1 MLRMYMSEKMQPGL
15 DCCYAAEK
23 FFRTVMDIV
32 VKVEDAERR
41 CVGDENI
48 RVFRN
53 ICIMLG
59 LAVRDAVAHEHW
71 DTIEFHTVNFHSGI
85 AQVMD
90 ITVKPVNGGT
100 VKTVI
105 VVAANE
111 YLLRTRKVA
120 EPVHEIQRFR
130 ATVCDSHAC
139 LKYAIFSSRMFSL
152 PTKIKDYWLNLRYKQ
167 KRFHCCI

>member
-59 LAVRDAVAHEHW
+59 LAVRDAV
-71 DTIEFHTVNFHSGI
+71 HTVNFHSGI
-85 AQVMD
+85 AKVMD

-120 EPVHEIQRFR
+120 EPVHEIQRFLL
-130 ATVCDSHAC
+130 AAVHGKVA
-139 LKYAIFSSRMFSL
+139 RMHNDVSL
-152 PTKIKDYWLNLRYKQ
+152 WQIVQPSVTAMRV
-167 KRFHCCI
+167 

>member
-90 ITVKPVNGGT
+90 ITVKLVNGG
-100 VKTVI
+100 
-105 VVAANE
+105 
-111 YLLRTRKVA
+111 
-120 EPVHEIQRFR
+120 VHEIQRFLL
-130 ATVCDSHAC
+130 AAVHGKVA
-139 LKYAIFSSRMFSL
+139 RMHNDVSL
-152 PTKIKDYWLNLRYKQ
+152 WQIVQPSVTAMRV
-167 KRFHCCI
+167 

>member
-41 CVGDENI
+41 CVGNENV
-48 RVFRN
+48 RVIGD
-53 ICIMLG
+53 ICIMFG
-59 LAVRDAVAHEHW
+59 LPVTSAVAHEHRNA
-71 DTIEFHTVNFHSGI
+71 IEFQTFDFYTGI
-85 AQVMD
+85 AQVMY
-90 ITVKPVNGGT
+90 ITIKPVNSGII
-100 VKTVI
+100 KAVI

-120 EPVHEIQRFR
+120 EPVHEIQRFLL
-130 ATVCDSHAC
+130 AAVHGKVA
-139 LKYAIFSSRMFSL
+139 RMHNDVSL
-152 PTKIKDYWLNLRYKQ
+152 WQIVQPSVTAMRV
-167 KRFHCCI
+167 

>member
-59 LAVRDAVAHEHW
+59 LAVRDAGHHRISHRQFPLRNC
-71 DTIEFHTVNFHSGI
+71 TG
-85 AQVMD
+85 
-90 ITVKPVNGGT
+90 NGHYCQ
-100 VKTVI
+100 
-105 VVAANE
+105 A
-111 YLLRTRKVA
+111 RQWWHRK
-120 EPVHEIQRFR
+120 
-130 ATVCDSHAC
+130 DSHRGC
-139 LKYAIFSSRMFSL
+139 RK
-152 PTKIKDYWLNLRYKQ
+152 
-167 KRFHCCI
+167 